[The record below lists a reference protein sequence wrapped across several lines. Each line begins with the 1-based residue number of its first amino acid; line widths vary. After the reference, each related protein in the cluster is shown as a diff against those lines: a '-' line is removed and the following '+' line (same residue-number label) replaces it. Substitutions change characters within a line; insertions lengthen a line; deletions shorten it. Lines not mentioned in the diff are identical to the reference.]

1 MPEQIALESYTRELF
16 QCLEETFEQT
26 HGRYLDKGTSLFLTL
41 DEISPAD
48 ASRPIA
54 AGCASI
60 AAHVEH
66 VRFYLDVL
74 NEIMQKEAVTK
85 VNWREIWETV
95 REVSPEE
102 WEAAKQRLRESYQRI
117 LALLKDYDRWQ
128 GEYGVSGSLAVLAH
142 SAYHLGAIR
151 QAWCALRANK

>member
-1 MPEQIALESYTRELF
+1 MPEQIALELYTRELF

-26 HGRYLDKGTSLFLTL
+26 HGRYLDKGSSLFLTL
-41 DEISPAD
+41 DEISAAD

-151 QAWCALRANK
+151 QAWCLLRANK